1 MNNDLEQFSEER
13 LMELIH
19 ESSKPEIEAL
29 ARIALSVK
37 QAKPVGYVLCNHG
50 NPDIDFVFAD
60 EDSAIGTSEHLNDDA
75 DGRDEWTVMPF
86 YTTPQPA
93 HAEQDGWIKC
103 SDDLPLIGVEVQV
116 YIPGNAPTG
125 RPTVTAMARFINRQG
140 APDYFWDKSTGKG
153 GMTLDTSVTHWR
165 PLAAAPK
172 PESE

>member
-13 LMELIH
+13 LKKMTIGH
-19 ESSKPEIEAL
+19 IYPTTIEMAAL
-29 ARIALSVK
+29 ARISLAAK

-93 HAEQDGWIKC
+93 HTEQDGWISIPRDMLADYRDVKNSELQSYKASFGSHC
-103 SDDLPLIGVEVQV
+103 D
-116 YIPGNAPTG
+116 IPGSRWQRDLADLTEEL
-125 RPTVTAMARFINRQG
+125 AEI
-140 APDYFWDKSTGKG
+140 DK
-153 GMTLDTSVTHWR
+153 LI
-165 PLAAAPK
+165 AAAPK